1 MAVSLAL
8 RILTITAVSCVLAAT
23 GAGAKHLE
31 FCHKATAAQE
41 AGSYDLAIDYFAR
54 CIERGDLK

>member
-23 GAGAKHLE
+23 GARAEHLE
-31 FCHKATAAQE
+31 FCHKAKAAHE
-41 AGSYDLAIDYFAR
+41 AAR
-54 CIERGDLK
+54 LVLRCTLSVPA